1 MSRLKS
7 PVINIL
13 EILVSKA
20 SFIESSVVDKMSFV
34 ELGGL

>member
-7 PVINIL
+7 PVIKIL

-20 SFIESSVVDKMSFV
+20 SPFESSIVDKMAFV